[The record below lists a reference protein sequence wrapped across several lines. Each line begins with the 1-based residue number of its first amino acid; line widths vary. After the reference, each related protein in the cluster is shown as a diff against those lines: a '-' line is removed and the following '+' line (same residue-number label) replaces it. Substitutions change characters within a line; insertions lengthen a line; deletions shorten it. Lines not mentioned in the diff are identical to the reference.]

1 MTARNL
7 ENQVW
12 LIANNKKT
20 EFEYFC
26 KQNDLKMEDPFSLQ
40 MFINEETVEE
50 RERSASFYSNGF
62 FVCWKN
68 RLRQS
73 FRLFIKS
80 RDHASFLHSKLLLD
94 SKLNSVELYRVS
106 KGKMNKV
113 AWGGICQKQK

>member
-113 AWGGICQKQK
+113 A

>member
-12 LIANNKKT
+12 LIANNKKP

-40 MFINEETVEE
+40 MFINEEAVEE
-50 RERSASFYSNGF
+50 RKRRVAFYSDGF

-68 RLRQS
+68 RLKEE
-73 FRLFIKS
+73 FRLFTKCKEQ
-80 RDHASFLHSKLLLD
+80 ASFFHSKLLLD

-113 AWGGICQKQK
+113 A